1 MLSGG
6 IGYHE
11 NPETGIREG
20 AFKMAM
26 VQTATCRATA
36 AATRSDLG
44 EARAGRQD
52 WSWLRA
58 MQRAAQRVLTWHER
72 ARQRRAL
79 ECLSDHML
87 RDIGLTRTDVL
98 AEATKRFWQ
107 S

>member
-1 MLSGG
+1 MSTVRMG
-6 IGYHE
+6 
-11 NPETGIREG
+11 
-20 AFKMAM
+20 
-26 VQTATCRATA
+26 TCRATA
-36 AATRSDLG
+36 AAAQCDLG
-44 EARAGRQD
+44 GTRTGRQD
-52 WSWLRA
+52 WLWPRA

-87 RDIGLTRTDVL
+87 RDIGLTRADVL